1 MVDDSR
7 NSLAKLVSQV
17 QQLQTV
23 ERMLSQADGTTV
35 AAIAETVGC
44 SPRHARR
51 LIGALKQLG
60 CTVTDDFV
68 VGTHDAATFKLRK
81 GSQLFKR

>member
-1 MVDDSR
+1 MVDNSR

-17 QQLQTV
+17 QQLQQV
-23 ERMLSQADGTTV
+23 EQMLSQADGTTV
-35 AAIAETVGC
+35 AAIAEAVSC

-51 LIGALKQLG
+51 LIGALKALG

-68 VGTHDAATFKLRK
+68 VGTCDAATFKLKK
-81 GSQLFKR
+81 GTQLFRK